1 MRLAVPTI
9 VTLLFLATPILVLS
23 LRHCSRS
30 RLDLYPCNPDVI
42 VPMPNRNQYGVY
54 STRIRGNVGS
64 EYCVLRKSGHFIQD
78 IDTIATADIMLLFS
92 PGFQLQPKKNYL
104 NEMIV
109 EYNIDCGPGKSAYL
123 SINELD
129 LEPRNCH
136 ISERD
141 QCQDYIEVKSGNGGK
156 REFCGNDKGDMFF
169 ATGSFKARL
178 RTSKRVNFLGFS
190 ASVICFNMDPPSSQ
204 RTSINRR
211 PESNSGSCTHVQ
223 PNDLFA
229 KSSRL
234 NKIAESSYIE
244 VLQSEDTAK
253 LKPLENTTP
262 SAPTLKLTSSE
273 KKVLDMLLDPLIR
286 NGLKAA
292 EKHAPSVWP
301 PVEFDD
307 DIDDDVSFL
316 GLTKKPTDRIII
328 PPPPTLAPYYK
339 RRSTLGPRDYY
350 RRSVSQDL
358 EVNRVAV
365 AYQEACNPVL
375 KAATNSILN
384 VVKRSTPFY

>member
-42 VPMPNRNQYGVY
+42 VPMPNR
-54 STRIRGNVGS
+54 
-64 EYCVLRKSGHFIQD
+64 K
-78 IDTIATADIMLLFS
+78 
-92 PGFQLQPKKNYL
+92 
-104 NEMIV
+104 
-109 EYNIDCGPGKSAYL
+109 
-123 SINELD
+123 
-129 LEPRNCH
+129 
-136 ISERD
+136 
-141 QCQDYIEVKSGNGGK
+141 CQDYIEVKSGNGGK

-384 VVKRSTPFY
+384 VVKRLAPDQLKSVQDQFIREQERLPMQ